1 MKRRNK
7 DFDAIIEEEL
17 KYSEY
22 LNSRIKEI
30 NRKAKSGKKKI
41 NNKKNNFKFMNEF
54 KYLQSEERKLENE
67 LVIQLYNINESE
79 LDSKNVS
86 SKEKSDEILNHFYYN
101 TRIEKEIKSEFNIIF
116 RLIKDLINKTKQNKS
131 KNKNIN
137 KKNNKILNNKE
148 ININKN
154 IEGIDNSDIPTIHK
168 LIDDLKLTNNNLIE
182 ITENEFVELTK
193 PLLIEESDNSD
204 GKNDFISLLFL
215 NDSDN
220 IININEIDYLVGQ
233 ELFQSEQMNHL
244 IFNFSHSNYYLY
256 KNLINKIL
264 SNYFNPPIMNYQVP
278 LQIKEKTLL
287 LLGNE
292 EGNNNIKKVE
302 RSFELVNIKYK
313 NDYNNLIKELKSKL
327 IEINKDGITSNIKLR
342 CNNFIYFL
350 KTMNNQDS
358 VNKFIKENCN
368 NNNINKYRKYFEFI
382 EFLYGYKNNIRIL
395 TIKYKEETEKLK
407 NSIINILT
415 EQINDQKN
423 ILNDRIEKY
432 NFNNKKKE
440 LELIHQKNVE
450 IYNIKE
456 KMKKEENELEEK
468 IRKRKEEEKKKKE
481 DLRQLINKERVKI
494 FNDDKNLRQKKMDEN
509 FKIEEEI
516 RRNKEKKEL
525 EKRLPYIIN
534 NNIVSENKFLKNQRQ
549 KYVDKALVEENER
562 RLNEIIENY
571 KCRPKVEADE
581 KRLNAITE
589 NLENRYRSI
598 NKKTDLDEK
607 VELFSHNGFTVEQLM
622 KDFRYKVSS
631 ALYEAGLSNK
641 LATQDAL
648 RNISLQTS
656 PIVNNNII

>member
-30 NRKAKSGKKKI
+30 NRKAKSGKQKI

-116 RLIKDLINKTKQNKS
+116 RLIKDLINKTRQNKS

-137 KKNNKILNNKE
+137 KKNNKILNKKE
-148 ININKN
+148 INIDKN
-154 IEGIDNSDIPTIHK
+154 IDNSDIPTIHK

-182 ITENEFVELTK
+182 ITENEFTELTK
-193 PLLIEESDNSD
+193 PLLLDESDNSD
-204 GKNDFISLLFL
+204 EKNDFISLLFL

-220 IININEIDYLVGQ
+220 IININEIDYLIGQ

-244 IFNFSHSNYYLY
+244 IFSFSHSNYYLY

-278 LQIKEKTLL
+278 LQLKEKTLL

-292 EGNNNIKKVE
+292 EGNSNIKKVE

-327 IEINKDGITSNIKLR
+327 IEINKDGITSSIKLR

-350 KTMNNQDS
+350 KTMNNNQDS
-358 VNKFIKENCN
+358 VNKFIKENCS
-368 NNNINKYRKYFEFI
+368 NNNINKYKKYFEFI
-382 EFLYGYKNNIRIL
+382 DFLYGYKNNIRIL

-423 ILNDRIEKY
+423 MLNDRIEKY

-481 DLRQLINKERVKI
+481 NLRQLINKERVKI
-494 FNDDKNLRQKKMDEN
+494 FNDDKILRQQKIDEN

-534 NNIVSENKFLKNQRQ
+534 NNIISENKFLKNQRQ

-571 KCRPKVEADE
+571 KCRTKVEADE

-641 LATQDAL
+641 LATQEAL
-648 RNISLQTS
+648 RNISLQGK
-656 PIVNNNII
+656 

>member
-30 NRKAKSGKKKI
+30 NRKAKSGKQKI

-116 RLIKDLINKTKQNKS
+116 RLIKDLINKTRQNKS

-137 KKNNKILNNKE
+137 KKNNKTLNKKE
-148 ININKN
+148 INIDKN

-182 ITENEFVELTK
+182 ITENEFTELTK
-193 PLLIEESDNSD
+193 PLLLDESDNSD
-204 GKNDFISLLFL
+204 EKNDFISLLFL

-220 IININEIDYLVGQ
+220 IININEIDYLIGQ

-244 IFNFSHSNYYLY
+244 IFSFSHSNYYLY

-278 LQIKEKTLL
+278 LQLKEKTLL

-292 EGNNNIKKVE
+292 EGNSNIKKVE

-327 IEINKDGITSNIKLR
+327 IEINKDGITSSIKLR

-350 KTMNNQDS
+350 KTMNNNQDS
-358 VNKFIKENCN
+358 VNKFIKENCS
-368 NNNINKYRKYFEFI
+368 NNNINKYKKYFEFI
-382 EFLYGYKNNIRIL
+382 DFLYGYKNNIRIL

-423 ILNDRIEKY
+423 MLNDRIEKY

-481 DLRQLINKERVKI
+481 NLRQLINKERVKI
-494 FNDDKNLRQKKMDEN
+494 FNDDKILRQQKIDEN

-534 NNIVSENKFLKNQRQ
+534 NNIISENKFLKNQRQ

-571 KCRPKVEADE
+571 KCRTKVEADE

-641 LATQDAL
+641 LATQEAL
-648 RNISLQTS
+648 RNISLQGK
-656 PIVNNNII
+656 

>member
-278 LQIKEKTLL
+278 LQLKEKTLL

-534 NNIVSENKFLKNQRQ
+534 NNIISENKFLKNQRQ

-641 LATQDAL
+641 LATQEAL
-648 RNISLQTS
+648 RNISLQGK
-656 PIVNNNII
+656 

>member
-30 NRKAKSGKKKI
+30 NRKAKSGKQKI

-116 RLIKDLINKTKQNKS
+116 RLIKDLINKTRQNKS

-137 KKNNKILNNKE
+137 KKNNKILNKKE
-148 ININKN
+148 INIDKN

-182 ITENEFVELTK
+182 ITENEFTELTK
-193 PLLIEESDNSD
+193 PLLLDESDNSD
-204 GKNDFISLLFL
+204 EKNDFISLLFL

-220 IININEIDYLVGQ
+220 IININEIDYLIGQ

-278 LQIKEKTLL
+278 LQLKEKTLL

-292 EGNNNIKKVE
+292 EGNSNIKKVE

-327 IEINKDGITSNIKLR
+327 IEINKDGITSSIKLR

-350 KTMNNQDS
+350 KTMNNNQDS
-358 VNKFIKENCN
+358 VNKFIKENCS
-368 NNNINKYRKYFEFI
+368 NNNINKYKKYFEFI
-382 EFLYGYKNNIRIL
+382 DFLYGYKNNIRIL

-423 ILNDRIEKY
+423 MLNDRIEKY
-432 NFNNKKKE
+432 NFNNKKKRVR
-440 LELIHQKNVE
+440 INSS
-450 IYNIKE
+450 KE
-456 KMKKEENELEEK
+456 
-468 IRKRKEEEKKKKE
+468 
-481 DLRQLINKERVKI
+481 
-494 FNDDKNLRQKKMDEN
+494 
-509 FKIEEEI
+509 
-516 RRNKEKKEL
+516 
-525 EKRLPYIIN
+525 
-534 NNIVSENKFLKNQRQ
+534 
-549 KYVDKALVEENER
+549 
-562 RLNEIIENY
+562 
-571 KCRPKVEADE
+571 CRD
-581 KRLNAITE
+581 I
-589 NLENRYRSI
+589 
-598 NKKTDLDEK
+598 
-607 VELFSHNGFTVEQLM
+607 
-622 KDFRYKVSS
+622 
-631 ALYEAGLSNK
+631 
-641 LATQDAL
+641 
-648 RNISLQTS
+648 
-656 PIVNNNII
+656 

>member
-30 NRKAKSGKKKI
+30 NRKTKSGKKKI

-116 RLIKDLINKTKQNKS
+116 RLIKDLINRTRQNKS

-137 KKNNKILNNKE
+137 KKNNKILNKKE
-148 ININKN
+148 INIDKN
-154 IEGIDNSDIPTIHK
+154 IEGIDYSDIPTIQK

-182 ITENEFVELTK
+182 ITENEFAELTK
-193 PLLIEESDNSD
+193 PLLLDESDNSNE
-204 GKNDFISLLFL
+204 KNDFISLLFL

-220 IININEIDYLVGQ
+220 IININEIDYLIGQ

-278 LQIKEKTLL
+278 LQLKEKTLL

-292 EGNNNIKKVE
+292 EGNSNIKKVE

-327 IEINKDGITSNIKLR
+327 IEINKDGITSSIKLR

-350 KTMNNQDS
+350 KTMNNNQDS
-358 VNKFIKENCN
+358 VNKFIKENCS

-382 EFLYGYKNNIRIL
+382 DFLYGYKNNIRIL

-423 ILNDRIEKY
+423 MLNDRIEKF

-456 KMKKEENELEEK
+456 KMKKEESELEEK

-481 DLRQLINKERVKI
+481 NLRQLINKERVKI
-494 FNDDKNLRQKKMDEN
+494 YNDDKILRQQKIDEN

-534 NNIVSENKFLKNQRQ
+534 NNIISENKFMKNQRQ

-581 KRLNAITE
+581 KRLNAITV

-641 LATQDAL
+641 LATQEAL
-648 RNISLQTS
+648 RNISLQGK
-656 PIVNNNII
+656 

>member
-116 RLIKDLINKTKQNKS
+116 RLIKDLINRTRQNKS

-137 KKNNKILNNKE
+137 KKNNKILNKKE
-148 ININKN
+148 INIDKH
-154 IEGIDNSDIPTIHK
+154 IEGIDNSDIPTIQK

-182 ITENEFVELTK
+182 ITENEFAELTK
-193 PLLIEESDNSD
+193 PLLLDESDNSNE
-204 GKNDFISLLFL
+204 KNDFISLLFL

-220 IININEIDYLVGQ
+220 IININEIDYLIGQ

-278 LQIKEKTLL
+278 LQLKEKTLL

-292 EGNNNIKKVE
+292 EGNSNIKKVE

-327 IEINKDGITSNIKLR
+327 IEISKDGITSCIKLR

-350 KTMNNQDS
+350 KTMNNNQDS
-358 VNKFIKENCN
+358 VNKFIKENCS

-382 EFLYGYKNNIRIL
+382 DFLYGYKNNIRIL

-423 ILNDRIEKY
+423 MLNDRIEKY

-456 KMKKEENELEEK
+456 KMKKEESELEEK

-481 DLRQLINKERVKI
+481 NLRQLINKERVKI
-494 FNDDKNLRQKKMDEN
+494 YNDDKILRQQKIDEN

-534 NNIVSENKFLKNQRQ
+534 NNIISENKFMKNQRQ

-641 LATQDAL
+641 LATQEAL
-648 RNISLQTS
+648 RNISLQGK
-656 PIVNNNII
+656 

>member
-30 NRKAKSGKKKI
+30 NRKAKSGKQKI

-137 KKNNKILNNKE
+137 KKNNKILNKKE
-148 ININKN
+148 INIDKN

-182 ITENEFVELTK
+182 ITENEFTELTK
-193 PLLIEESDNSD
+193 PLLLDESDNSD
-204 GKNDFISLLFL
+204 EKNDFISLLFL

-220 IININEIDYLVGQ
+220 IININEIDYLIGQ

-278 LQIKEKTLL
+278 LQLKEKTLL

-292 EGNNNIKKVE
+292 EGNSNIKKVE

-327 IEINKDGITSNIKLR
+327 IEINKDGITSSIKLR

-350 KTMNNQDS
+350 KTMNNNQDS
-358 VNKFIKENCN
+358 VNKFIKENCS
-368 NNNINKYRKYFEFI
+368 NNNINKYKKYFEFI
-382 EFLYGYKNNIRIL
+382 DFLYGYKNNIRIL

-423 ILNDRIEKY
+423 MLNDRIEKY

-481 DLRQLINKERVKI
+481 NLRQLINKERVKI
-494 FNDDKNLRQKKMDEN
+494 FNDDKILRQQKIDEN

-534 NNIVSENKFLKNQRQ
+534 NNIISENKFLKNQRQ

-641 LATQDAL
+641 LATQEAL
-648 RNISLQTS
+648 RNISLQGK
-656 PIVNNNII
+656 

>member
-116 RLIKDLINKTKQNKS
+116 KLIKDLINKTKQNKS

-148 ININKN
+148 INIDKN

-193 PLLIEESDNSD
+193 PLLLDESDNSD

-220 IININEIDYLVGQ
+220 VININEIDYLIGQ

-278 LQIKEKTLL
+278 LQLKEKTLL

-350 KTMNNQDS
+350 KTMNNNQDS
-358 VNKFIKENCN
+358 VNKFIKENCS

-382 EFLYGYKNNIRIL
+382 DFLYGYKNNIRIL

-440 LELIHQKNVE
+440 LELIHKKNVE

-494 FNDDKNLRQKKMDEN
+494 FNDDKILKQKKMDEN

-534 NNIVSENKFLKNQRQ
+534 NNIISENKFLKNQRQ

-598 NKKTDLDEK
+598 NQKTDLDEK

-641 LATQDAL
+641 LATQEAL
-648 RNISLQTS
+648 RNISLQAK
-656 PIVNNNII
+656 

>member
-1 MKRRNK
+1 
-7 DFDAIIEEEL
+7 
-17 KYSEY
+17 
-22 LNSRIKEI
+22 
-30 NRKAKSGKKKI
+30 
-41 NNKKNNFKFMNEF
+41 MNEF

-116 RLIKDLINKTKQNKS
+116 RLIKDLINRTRQNKS

-137 KKNNKILNNKE
+137 KKNNKILNKKE
-148 ININKN
+148 INIDKH
-154 IEGIDNSDIPTIHK
+154 IEGIDNSDIPTIQK

-182 ITENEFVELTK
+182 ITENEFAELTK
-193 PLLIEESDNSD
+193 PLLLDESDNSNE
-204 GKNDFISLLFL
+204 KNDFISLLFL

-220 IININEIDYLVGQ
+220 IININEIDYLIGQ

-278 LQIKEKTLL
+278 LQLKEKTLL

-292 EGNNNIKKVE
+292 EGNSNIKKVE

-327 IEINKDGITSNIKLR
+327 IEISKDGITSCIKLR

-350 KTMNNQDS
+350 KTMNNNQDS
-358 VNKFIKENCN
+358 VNKFIKENCS

-382 EFLYGYKNNIRIL
+382 DFLYGYKNNIRIL

-423 ILNDRIEKY
+423 MLNDRIEKY

-456 KMKKEENELEEK
+456 KMKKEESELEEK

-481 DLRQLINKERVKI
+481 NLRQLINKERVKI
-494 FNDDKNLRQKKMDEN
+494 YNDDKILRQQKIDEN

-534 NNIVSENKFLKNQRQ
+534 NNIISENKFMKNQRQ

-641 LATQDAL
+641 LATQEAL
-648 RNISLQTS
+648 RNISLQGK
-656 PIVNNNII
+656 

>member
-116 RLIKDLINKTKQNKS
+116 RLIKDLINRTRQNKS

-137 KKNNKILNNKE
+137 KKNNKILNKKE
-148 ININKN
+148 IN
-154 IEGIDNSDIPTIHK
+154 IEGIDNSDIPTIQK

-182 ITENEFVELTK
+182 ITENEFAELTK
-193 PLLIEESDNSD
+193 PLLLDESDNSNE
-204 GKNDFISLLFL
+204 KNDFISLLFL

-220 IININEIDYLVGQ
+220 IININEIDYLIGQ

-278 LQIKEKTLL
+278 LQLKEKTLL

-292 EGNNNIKKVE
+292 EGNSNIKKVE

-327 IEINKDGITSNIKLR
+327 IEISKDGITSCIKLR

-350 KTMNNQDS
+350 KTMNNNQDS
-358 VNKFIKENCN
+358 VNKFIKENCS

-382 EFLYGYKNNIRIL
+382 DFLYGYKNNIRIL

-423 ILNDRIEKY
+423 MLNDRIEKY

-456 KMKKEENELEEK
+456 KMKKEESELEEK

-481 DLRQLINKERVKI
+481 NLRQLINKERVKI
-494 FNDDKNLRQKKMDEN
+494 YNDDKILRQQKIDEN

-534 NNIVSENKFLKNQRQ
+534 NNIISENKFMKNQRQ

-641 LATQDAL
+641 LATQEAL
-648 RNISLQTS
+648 RNISLQGK
-656 PIVNNNII
+656 

>member
-116 RLIKDLINKTKQNKS
+116 RLIKDLINRTRQNKS

-137 KKNNKILNNKE
+137 KKNNKILNKKE
-148 ININKN
+148 INIDKN
-154 IEGIDNSDIPTIHK
+154 IEGIDNSDIPTIQK

-182 ITENEFVELTK
+182 ITENEFAELTK
-193 PLLIEESDNSD
+193 PLLLDESDNSNE
-204 GKNDFISLLFL
+204 KNDFISLLFL

-220 IININEIDYLVGQ
+220 IININEIDYLIGQ

-278 LQIKEKTLL
+278 LQLKEKTLL

-292 EGNNNIKKVE
+292 EGNSNIKKVE

-327 IEINKDGITSNIKLR
+327 IEINKDGITSSIKLR

-350 KTMNNQDS
+350 KTMNNNQDS
-358 VNKFIKENCN
+358 VNKFIKENCS

-382 EFLYGYKNNIRIL
+382 DFLYGYKNNIRIL

-423 ILNDRIEKY
+423 MLNDRIEKF

-456 KMKKEENELEEK
+456 KMKKEESELEEK

-481 DLRQLINKERVKI
+481 NLRQLINKERVKI
-494 FNDDKNLRQKKMDEN
+494 YNDDKILRQQKIDEN

-534 NNIVSENKFLKNQRQ
+534 NNIISENKFMKNQRQ

-641 LATQDAL
+641 LATQEAL
-648 RNISLQTS
+648 RNISLQGK
-656 PIVNNNII
+656 